1 MSATF
6 RVHRKSGKAV
16 GEPIT
21 EPYDCPIDAN
31 RTLIEE
37 ADAPP
42 LPAPPWRIA
51 LLNAVYQLL
60 ATLRA
65 GRMPRGGR

>member
-1 MSATF
+1 MSTF

-31 RTLIEE
+31 RMLREGG
-37 ADAPP
+37 
-42 LPAPPWRIA
+42 A
-51 LLNAVYQLL
+51 L
-60 ATLRA
+60 
-65 GRMPRGGR
+65 